1 MLVGIC
7 VSNFKIMNSAA
18 VNSFEHVSG
27 CTDSGVS
34 LSYILIVHQMYI
46 SARFG
51 NQYSTKVEV
60 KC

>member
-18 VNSFEHVSG
+18 VNGFEHVSG
-27 CTDSGVS
+27 CTYSGVS
-34 LSYILIVHQMYI
+34 LSYILEVHQMYI
-46 SARFG
+46 SSGFG
-51 NQYSTKVEV
+51 NQYSTKVEA